1 MNHNLYITSL
11 TGNAVSIGQQV
22 VVVSVIVGM

>member
-22 VVVSVIVGM
+22 VVSVVVGM

>member
-22 VVVSVIVGM
+22 VVSVIVGI

>member
-1 MNHNLYITSL
+1 MNRNLHITSL

-22 VVVSVIVGM
+22 VVSVIVGM